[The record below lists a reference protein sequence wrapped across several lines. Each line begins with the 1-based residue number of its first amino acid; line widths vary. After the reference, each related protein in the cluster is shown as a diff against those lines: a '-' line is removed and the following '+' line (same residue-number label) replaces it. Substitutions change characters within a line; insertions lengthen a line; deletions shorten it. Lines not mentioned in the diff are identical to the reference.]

1 MQIFE
6 NFDLKKITSFKIGG
20 KASYLII
27 IKNIGELEQALEF
40 AHNKNLKPYIHGG
53 GSNVLFEDAE
63 FKNVFIWIQIK
74 EIKIENK
81 RLTVGAG
88 CSWTELSRYCKEN
101 KITGIEGLLTIP
113 GTIGG
118 AVYGNAGAFGQ
129 ETLNFIDS
137 VKVYNKLKKCVE
149 TIPIEKISYQYRHSS
164 FKSNKHLIIISASF
178 DMQKFEQTQTLD
190 SLKEKRDSKQPKGL
204 TTGSFFKNPEGDY
217 AGRLIEAAGLKGKQV
232 GGARISDKHANFFM
246 NEQNASFDDII
257 KLKKLCQK
265 TVENKFNIKL
275 EPEVQ
280 ILLAKDLK

>member
-20 KASYLII
+20 KANYLAIV
-27 IKNIGELEQALEF
+27 KDLNELEQALEF
-40 AHNKNLKPYIHGG
+40 ASNKNLKPYIHGG
-53 GSNVLFEDAE
+53 GSNVLFEDAN

-74 EIKIENK
+74 EIKILDNK
-81 RLTVGAG
+81 LIVGAG

-101 KITGIEGLLTIP
+101 NIIGIEGLLTIP
-113 GTIGG
+113 GAIGG

-129 ETLNFIDS
+129 ETLNFIDT
-137 VKVYNKLKKCVE
+137 VDVYNKLKKCVE
-149 TIPIEKISYQYRHSS
+149 TIPKEKLSYEYRHSS
-164 FKSNKHLIIISASF
+164 FKSNKHLIIISANF
-178 DMQKFEQTQTLD
+178 DLQKFEQTQTLD

-217 AGRLIEAAGLKGKQV
+217 AGRLIEAAGLKGKQI

-246 NEQNASFDDII
+246 NEKNASFDDII
-257 KLKKLCQK
+257 MLKNLCQK

>member
-20 KASYLII
+20 KVNYLAIV
-27 IKNIGELEQALEF
+27 KDLSELEQALEF
-40 AHNKNLKPYIHGG
+40 ASKKNLKPYIHGG
-53 GSNVLFEDAE
+53 GSNVLFEDAN

-74 EIKIENK
+74 EIKILDNK
-81 RLTVGAG
+81 LLVGAG

-101 KITGIEGLLTIP
+101 NIIGIEGLLTIP

-137 VKVYNKLKKCVE
+137 VDVYNKRKKCVE

-164 FKSNKHLIIISASF
+164 FKSNKHLIIISANF
-178 DMQKFEQTQTLD
+178 DLQKFEQTQTLD

-217 AGRLIEAAGLKGKQV
+217 AGRLIEAAGLKGKQI

-246 NEQNASFDDII
+246 NEKNASFDDII
-257 KLKKLCQK
+257 MLKNLCQK